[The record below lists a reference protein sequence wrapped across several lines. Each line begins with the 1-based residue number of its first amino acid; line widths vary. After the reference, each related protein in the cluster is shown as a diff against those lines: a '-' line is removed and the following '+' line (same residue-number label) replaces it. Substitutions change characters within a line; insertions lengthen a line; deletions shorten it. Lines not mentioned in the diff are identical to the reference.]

1 MTSRLILNL
10 RSLQERRIS
19 DIGQVSSQTSRFPTW
34 IADVVD
40 TLGAGTVRDDSEY
53 SEVEGARDIATFT
66 SNVSPV
72 HSYVWMT
79 QT

>member
-40 TLGAGTVRDDSEY
+40 TLGAGTVQEGSEY
-53 SEVEGARDIATFT
+53 SEVEGARDVATFI
-66 SNVSPV
+66 SDVSPV
-72 HSYVWMT
+72 HSYMWTT
-79 QT
+79 QR